1 MLKKLLVAVKD
12 AYLEQRAMT
21 EAENVDDQQ
30 DPNAPKPEPSN
41 VITEEDLIE
50 IQLLDD
56 FLVKHRRS
64 FENKKEVWNKFI

>member
-30 DPNAPKPEPSN
+30 DPNAPKPEQSN

-50 IQLLDD
+50 I
-56 FLVKHRRS
+56 
-64 FENKKEVWNKFI
+64 